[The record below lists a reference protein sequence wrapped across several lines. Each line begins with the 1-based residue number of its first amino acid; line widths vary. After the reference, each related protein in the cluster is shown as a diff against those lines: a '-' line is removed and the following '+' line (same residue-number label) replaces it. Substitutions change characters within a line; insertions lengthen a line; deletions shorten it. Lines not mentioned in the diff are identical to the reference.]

1 MVIHPVNLT
10 FQTGSYIPA
19 AYKNDVFHRT
29 SLCKIL
35 YIGAKCALFICG
47 FFIRLHHSLLR
58 MTFWLYYIKMN
69 IKPKIDW
76 KLSSE
81 ARFEATY
88 LRRSYGISLV
98 DSERMFISKQNK
110 HQLKSQKKD
119 PSKSQKQYNK
129 AKKIIT
135 SLFSWVREI

>member
-1 MVIHPVNLT
+1 MFIHPVNLT

-19 AYKNDVFHRT
+19 DYKNVVFHRT

-35 YIGAKCALFICG
+35 YIGAKCGLFICI

-81 ARFEATY
+81 ARFEATW
-88 LRRSYGISLV
+88 LRRSYGTSLV

-110 HQLKSQKKD
+110 HQLKSQKKKIQAKD
-119 PSKSQKQYNK
+119 KNCITKQKK
-129 AKKIIT
+129 
-135 SLFSWVREI
+135 